1 MCEEKRSGKCAIA
14 FKTRSAMLYVNFRP
28 PFVRPTLSTVLVI
41 ATGLV
46 PFSALASGTIFPD
59 VPANHLYREEIEE
72 LVGSGIINGN
82 DDGTFAPERSVN
94 RAEMLALLYRASGR
108 TPDPTAG
115 NCFPDVSGWYESY
128 VCDAAANRFVQGYP
142 DGNFRPGSSVN
153 RAEAL
158 KMIIGMFGI
167 STVKYGV
174 EQRDII
180 KFVDVS
186 TSAWYSGYLYTAFAS
201 GILPIAGQ
209 EGARFYPEWPLMRG
223 EAAAYISNALHVELK
238 QDRASSAAQESS
250 MANAVSSAAVA
261 STMSAG
267 ASAAA
272 ISSARP
278 VSQAV
283 LFPFT
288 TSGKF
293 SGKQTFSYTFTVQ
306 SDAVALTKVQLTGD
320 TGSVSCRLYL
330 LGKEGFSTE
339 YYLGTQESASCT
351 MLTALRAGN
360 YQLQLQPTVADAS
373 FTVDMNTST
382 GDGNDGFRE
391 SKRILPGIGKTVT
404 LMPNNYADYYTFS
417 VVNEVSMKVE
427 LSNVSPL
434 KCMVN
439 PLDDVDLASFSGP
452 QCNQTYLYP
461 KGTYT
466 VSVSRGATKS
476 AKQTYTIMLR

>member
-1 MCEEKRSGKCAIA
+1 MRSD
-14 FKTRSAMLYVNFRP
+14 MLYVTFRP
-28 PFVRPTLSTVLVI
+28 LFVRQTLSAALVLSL
-41 ATGLV
+41 GLV
-46 PFSALASGTIFPD
+46 PFSALASANSFPD
-59 VPANHLYREEIEE
+59 VPQDHMYREEIEE

-94 RAEMLALLYRASGR
+94 RAEMLALLYRAAGR

-115 NCFPDVSGWYESY
+115 NCFPDVAGWYESY
-128 VCDAAANRFVQGYP
+128 VCDAAANRLVQGYP

-167 STVKYGV
+167 TTVKYGV

-186 TSAWYSGYLYTAFAS
+186 TSAWYSGYLYTAFTS

-238 QDRASSAAQESS
+238 QDRASSAAHESS
-250 MANAVSSAAVA
+250 IAAASSAAQASSIPGATSAAAVSSAQ
-261 STMSAG
+261 
-267 ASAAA
+267 
-272 ISSARP
+272 P
-278 VSQAV
+278 VSQKV

-293 SGKQTFSYTFTVQ
+293 SGKQTYSYTFTVQ
-306 SDAVALTKVQLTGD
+306 SDAVALTTVKLTTANGAV
-320 TGSVSCRLYL
+320 TCRLYL

-339 YYLGTQESASCT
+339 YYLGTQEGDSCT
-351 MLTALRAGN
+351 LLTALRAGD
-360 YQLQLQPTVADAS
+360 YQLQLQPTVADTS
-373 FTVDMNTST
+373 FTVDMNTAK

-391 SKRILPGIGKTVT
+391 SKRILPGIVKTVT
-404 LMPNNYADYYTFS
+404 LMSNNYADYYTFS
-417 VVNEVSMKVE
+417 VLNEVSMKVE

-461 KGTYT
+461 KGTYV
-466 VSVSRGATKS
+466 VSVARGATKS

>member
-1 MCEEKRSGKCAIA
+1 MQCYAVCY
-14 FKTRSAMLYVNFRP
+14 FP
-28 PFVRPTLSTVLVI
+28 PLSVRPTLSAFTAISV
-41 ATGLV
+41 
-46 PFSALASGTIFPD
+46 ALALFSSSASAAIFPD
-59 VPANHLYREEIEE
+59 VPEDHLYREAIEQ
-72 LVGSGIINGN
+72 LSGAGIVNGN

-115 NCFPDVSGWYESY
+115 NCFPDVAGWYESY

-142 DGNFRPGSSVN
+142 DGKFKPGTSVN

-167 STVKYGV
+167 SAVKYGV

-223 EAAAYISNALHVELK
+223 EAAAYISNALRVELK
-238 QDRASSAAQESS
+238 QDRASSAAQLSS
-250 MANAVSSAAVA
+250 AAQVASSAAVSSAGAV
-261 STMSAG
+261 

-272 ISSARP
+272 ASSTRP

-293 SGKQTFSYTFTVQ
+293 SAKQTFSYTFTVQ
-306 SDAVALTKVQLTGD
+306 SDTVALTKVQLTGD
-320 TGSVSCRLYL
+320 NGSVSCRLYL

-339 YYLGTQESASCT
+339 YYLGTQEGQTCT
-351 MLTALRAGN
+351 LLTALRAGN

-373 FTVDMNTST
+373 FTVDMNTSS
-382 GDGNDGFRE
+382 GDGNDGYRE

-417 VVNEVSMKVE
+417 VANEVSMKLE

-452 QCNQTYLYP
+452 QCNQKYLYP
-461 KGTYT
+461 KGTYV
-466 VSVSRGATKS
+466 VSVGRGATKS
-476 AKQTYTIMLR
+476 AKQTYTIILR

>member
-1 MCEEKRSGKCAIA
+1 
-14 FKTRSAMLYVNFRP
+14 
-28 PFVRPTLSTVLVI
+28 VRQTLSAALI
-41 ATGLV
+41 ISLGFV
-46 PFSALASGTIFPD
+46 PFSALGSSTVFPD
-59 VPANHLYREEIEE
+59 VPQDHLYREEIEE
-72 LVGSGIINGN
+72 LVGAGIINGN

-115 NCFPDVSGWYESY
+115 NCFPDVTGWYESY
-128 VCDAAANRFVQGYP
+128 VCDAAANRLVQGYP

-167 STVKYGV
+167 TAVKYGV

-223 EAAAYISNALHVELK
+223 EAAAYISNALHVEIK

-250 MANAVSSAAVA
+250 MANAASSAAAVT
-261 STMSAG
+261 STAE

-272 ISSARP
+272 AVSSSRP

-306 SDAVALTKVQLTGD
+306 SDAVALTTVKLTTSNGAV
-320 TGSVSCRLYL
+320 TCRLYL
-330 LGKEGFSTE
+330 LGKEGFST
-339 YYLGTQESASCT
+339 
-351 MLTALRAGN
+351 
-360 YQLQLQPTVADAS
+360 
-373 FTVDMNTST
+373 
-382 GDGNDGFRE
+382 
-391 SKRILPGIGKTVT
+391 
-404 LMPNNYADYYTFS
+404 
-417 VVNEVSMKVE
+417 
-427 LSNVSPL
+427 
-434 KCMVN
+434 
-439 PLDDVDLASFSGP
+439 
-452 QCNQTYLYP
+452 
-461 KGTYT
+461 
-466 VSVSRGATKS
+466 
-476 AKQTYTIMLR
+476 

>member
-1 MCEEKRSGKCAIA
+1 MRNCVQNTQCYALWY
-14 FKTRSAMLYVNFRP
+14 FP
-28 PFVRPTLSTVLVI
+28 PKPVRPTLS
-41 ATGLV
+41 GLLAISIGLA

-59 VPANHLYREEIEE
+59 VPVDHIYREEIEE

-115 NCFPDVSGWYESY
+115 NCFPDVAGWYESY

-167 STVKYGV
+167 TTVKYGV

-186 TSAWYSGYLYTAFAS
+186 TSAWYSGFLYTAFAS
-201 GILPIAGQ
+201 GILPISGQ

-223 EAAAYISNALHVELK
+223 EAAAYISNALHVEIK

-250 MANAVSSAAVA
+250 MAHVLSSGAVSSTAAA
-261 STMSAG
+261 

-288 TSGKF
+288 SSGKF
-293 SGKQTFSYTFTVQ
+293 SGRQTFSYTFTVQ
-306 SDAVALTKVQLTGD
+306 SDALALTTVKLTTANGAV
-320 TGSVSCRLYL
+320 TCRLYL
-330 LGKEGFSTE
+330 LDKESFSTE
-339 YYLGTQESASCT
+339 YYLGTQEGDTCT
-351 MLTALRAGN
+351 LLTALRAGN
-360 YQLQLQPTVADAS
+360 YQLQLQPTVADSS
-373 FTVDMNTST
+373 FTVDMNFAS

-391 SKRILPGIGKTVT
+391 SKRILPGIAKTVT
-404 LMPNNYADYYTFS
+404 LMSNNYGDYYTFS
-417 VVNEVSMKVE
+417 VVNEVSMKLE

-434 KCMVN
+434 KCLIS
-439 PLDDVDLASFSGP
+439 PLDDVDLASFTGP
-452 QCNQTYLYP
+452 ECNQTYLYP
-461 KGTYT
+461 KGTYV
-466 VSVSRGATKS
+466 VSVGRGATKS